1 MARKRRRGAT
11 TRRRSPRRRAIK
23 KRASRSITS
32 NWKKISTAA
41 GVLAGVQQLTNK
53 DMTHTAG
60 MPIAT
65 KAQAF
70 INSIVG
76 RTTGYN
82 PFPAASGGKI
92 PQTIN
97 PNDMFNK
104 WSGIG
109 LGALLYGVVPVK
121 MLPHKSKAKTLGKS
135 LLTAGIIG
143 GLFDAPSNPSSNL
156 IKSRSAPAMSTP
168 EVSYT

>member
-1 MARKRRRGAT
+1 MARKRRRAS
-11 TRRRSPRRRAIK
+11 TRRRRTTRRRAIK

-82 PFPAASGGKI
+82 PFPAASGGQI

-97 PNDMFNK
+97 PNGMFNK

-109 LGALLYGVVPVK
+109 AASLLYSVIPVK
-121 MLPHKSKAKTLGKS
+121 MLPHRSKAKTLGKAM
-135 LLTAGIIG
+135 LTGGILG
-143 GLFDAPSNPSSNL
+143 GLFDAPTSPRSNL
-156 IKSRSAPAMSTP
+156 LSQSHSSPIIESAGVT
-168 EVSYT
+168 

>member
-1 MARKRRRGAT
+1 MARKRRRASTGRRRT
-11 TRRRSPRRRAIK
+11 TRSRAIK

-82 PFPAASGGKI
+82 PFPAASGGQI

-97 PNDMFNK
+97 PNGMFNK

-109 LGALLYGVVPVK
+109 AASLLYSVIPVK
-121 MLPHKSKAKTLGKS
+121 MLPHRSKAKTLGKAM
-135 LLTAGIIG
+135 LTGGILG
-143 GLFDAPSNPSSNL
+143 GLFDAPTSPRSNL
-156 IKSRSAPAMSTP
+156 LSHSQSSPIIESAGVT
-168 EVSYT
+168 

>member
-1 MARKRRRGAT
+1 MARKRRRKAT
-11 TRRRSPRRRAIK
+11 TRRRSPKRAIK

-97 PNDMFNK
+97 PNGMFNK
-104 WSGIG
+104 WSGLG
-109 LGALLYGVVPVK
+109 AGALLYSVIPVK
-121 MLPHKSKAKTLGKS
+121 MLPHKTKAKQLGRS
-135 LLTAGIIG
+135 LLLGGLLG
-143 GLFDAPSNPSSNL
+143 GLFDKPSNPSSNL
-156 IKSRSAPAMSTP
+156 KSSRSAPVMSTP

>member
-1 MARKRRRGAT
+1 MARKRRRRAP
-11 TRRRSPRRRAIK
+11 TRRRRTTRRRAIK

-82 PFPAASGGKI
+82 PFPAASGGQI

-97 PNDMFNK
+97 PNGMFNK

-109 LGALLYGVVPVK
+109 AASLLYSVIPVK
-121 MLPHKSKAKTLGKS
+121 MLPHRSKAKTLGKAM
-135 LLTAGIIG
+135 LTGGILG
-143 GLFDAPSNPSSNL
+143 GLFDAPQSPRSNL
-156 IKSRSAPAMSTP
+156 LSHSQSSPIIESAGVT
-168 EVSYT
+168 

>member
-1 MARKRRRGAT
+1 MARKSKKKRK
-11 TRRRSPRRRAIK
+11 SNRRRAIK
-23 KRASRSITS
+23 KRATRSITS
-32 NWKKISTAA
+32 NWKKISTTA
-41 GVLAGVQQLTNK
+41 GVLAGLQQLTNK

-82 PFPAASGGKI
+82 PFPTASGGKI

-97 PNDMFNK
+97 PNGMFNK

-121 MLPHKSKAKTLGKS
+121 MLPHKAKAKTLGKA
-135 LLTAGIIG
+135 LVTAGIIG

-156 IKSRSAPAMSTP
+156 IKSTSSPRMSVQ

>member
-1 MARKRRRGAT
+1 MARKRRRRAPK
-11 TRRRSPRRRAIK
+11 RRRRTTRRRAIK

-82 PFPAASGGKI
+82 PFPAASGGQI

-97 PNDMFNK
+97 PNGMFNK

-109 LGALLYGVVPVK
+109 AASLLYSVIPVK
-121 MLPHKSKAKTLGKS
+121 MLPHRSKAKTLGKAM
-135 LLTAGIIG
+135 LTGGILG
-143 GLFDAPSNPSSNL
+143 GLFDAPQSPRSNL
-156 IKSRSAPAMSTP
+156 LSHSQSSPIIESAGVT
-168 EVSYT
+168 

>member
-1 MARKRRRGAT
+1 MARKRRRRAP
-11 TRRRSPRRRAIK
+11 TRRRRTSRRAIK

-97 PNDMFNK
+97 PNGMFNK

-109 LGALLYGVVPVK
+109 AASLLYSVIPVK
-121 MLPHKSKAKTLGKS
+121 MLPHRSKAKTLGKS
-135 LLTAGIIG
+135 LLTGGIIG

-156 IKSRSAPAMSTP
+156 IKSNPHPVMATS